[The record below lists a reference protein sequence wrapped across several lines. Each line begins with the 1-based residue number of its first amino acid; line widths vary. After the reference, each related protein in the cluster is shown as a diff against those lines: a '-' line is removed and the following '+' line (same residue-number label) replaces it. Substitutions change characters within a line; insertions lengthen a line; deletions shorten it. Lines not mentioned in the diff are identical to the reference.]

1 MEDCRYES
9 YKTKNKLT
17 FRSYLVYSKC
27 HLVWLCSFKLI
38 YCATMI
44 LKHGKLHFQWTF
56 YYIVSVQEL
65 KLRQSIVST
74 HSPVAIMPLSKPHK
88 SPQWAYSNKV
98 EAHPVVQRDAWGS
111 SHTVAP
117 TTAML
122 NHLKRHPSI
131 SANLGVGLTKLA
143 RQHLCKLLGNVT
155 EREYQLSLPMSLLKI
170 WNRLVLQTMQ

>member
-27 HLVWLCSFKLI
+27 HLVFIQADLQRHNDSETRKTALSMDLLL
-38 YCATMI
+38 YS
-44 LKHGKLHFQWTF
+44 G
-56 YYIVSVQEL
+56 SVQEL

-98 EAHPVVQRDAWGS
+98 AEHPVVQRDAWGS

-117 TTAML
+117 TTVML

-131 SANLGVGLTKLA
+131 SASLGVGLTKLA
-143 RQHLCKLLGNVT
+143 
-155 EREYQLSLPMSLLKI
+155 
-170 WNRLVLQTMQ
+170 